1 MKLPILTTTL
11 VVGATV
17 TSALQ
22 DPAPAFTLTTFDKL
36 SKMDP
41 PNENH
46 LCFCRP
52 AAQGHIQDPDAPPC
66 ICFIAGANSTN
77 RISQQDIEA
86 ALERLITQDNWNR
99 SLRGNDVHRASS
111 TAPSVASDHSSRC
124 VSAIL
129 PAEDLETSGAS
140 AHNSEWTRDVVYCF
154 AIFMFVLNV
163 VFPMLWFLVISPGPA

>member
-99 SLRGNDVHRASS
+99 SLRGKYLAHPLSS
-111 TAPSVASDHSSRC
+111 LCSNLVPKDAKDAKCILTAPPR
-124 VSAIL
+124 
-129 PAEDLETSGAS
+129 
-140 AHNSEWTRDVVYCF
+140 
-154 AIFMFVLNV
+154 
-163 VFPMLWFLVISPGPA
+163 FLQRRAPRFIHCTVGRL